1 MTVEILGNGGFA
13 IAGED
18 VQKYMLLS
26 IQKTLKLEVKTGMK
40 FSNRVNVAQQAR
52 DILTHNGRKAPRNK
66 AKLFDVYN
74 AFLNDIGVI
83 ASY

>member
-1 MTVEILGNGGFA
+1 MAVEQIEGGGVA
-13 IAGED
+13 VTGKDIQ
-18 VQKYMLLS
+18 VYVLLS
-26 IQKTLKLEVKTGMK
+26 IQKTLKLELKTGMK

-52 DILTHNGRKAPRNK
+52 DVLEYNGIKAPRNK
-66 AKLFDVYN
+66 QKLFDVYN

>member
-1 MTVEILGNGGFA
+1 MSIEKIGEDGFA
-13 IAGED
+13 IAGKD
-18 VQKYMLLS
+18 IQVYVMLAAQKA
-26 IQKTLKLEVKTGMK
+26 LKLELKTGLK
-40 FSNRVNVAQQAR
+40 FSNRVNVAQQIRA
-52 DILTHNGRKAPRNK
+52 ILEHNGIKAPRNK

>member
-1 MTVEILGNGGFA
+1 MTVETFGNGGFA
-13 IAGED
+13 IVGED

-26 IQKTLKLEVKTGMK
+26 VLKSLQLEVESGIK

-66 AKLFDVYN
+66 AKLFDAYN
-74 AFLNDIGVI
+74 EFLNDIGVI

>member
-1 MTVEILGNGGFA
+1 MTVEKIGADGFA
-13 IAGED
+13 VTGKDIQ
-18 VQKYMLLS
+18 VYVLLS
-26 IQKTLKLEVKTGMK
+26 IQKTLGLEVKTGMK
-40 FSNRVNVAQQAR
+40 FSNRVNVAKQAR
-52 DILTHNGRKAPRNK
+52 DVLEYNGIKAPRNK

>member
-1 MTVEILGNGGFA
+1 MTVENLGDGGFA
-13 IAGED
+13 VTGKD
-18 VQKYMLLS
+18 VQVYVLLS
-26 IQKTLKLEVKTGMK
+26 VQKTLKLEVKTGMK

-66 AKLFDVYN
+66 AKLFDEYN
-74 AFLNDIGVI
+74 RFLNDIGVI

>member
-1 MTVEILGNGGFA
+1 MTVEILGDGGFA

-26 IQKTLKLEVKTGMK
+26 IQKTLKLEVQTGMK

-66 AKLFDVYN
+66 AVLFAEYN
-74 AFLNDIGVI
+74 RFLNEIGLI
-83 ASY
+83 AGY

>member
-1 MTVEILGNGGFA
+1 MTVENLGNGGFA
-13 IAGED
+13 IVGED

-26 IQKTLKLEVKTGMK
+26 VLKSLQLEVESGIK

-66 AKLFDVYN
+66 AKLFDAYN
-74 AFLNDIGVI
+74 EFLNDIGVI

>member
-1 MTVEILGNGGFA
+1 MSVESLGNDGFVV
-13 IAGED
+13 AGEHIQ
-18 VQKYMLLS
+18 VYVLLS

-52 DILTHNGRKAPRNK
+52 DILEHNGIKAPRNK
-66 AKLFDVYN
+66 AKLFDTYN
-74 AFLNDIGVI
+74 KFLNDIGVI

>member
-1 MTVEILGNGGFA
+1 MSIEKIGEDGFA
-13 IAGED
+13 VTGKDIQ
-18 VQKYMLLS
+18 VYMLLS
-26 IQKTLKLEVKTGMK
+26 VQKTLKLEVKTGMK
-40 FSNRVNVAQQAR
+40 FSSRVNVAKQAR
-52 DILTHNGRKAPRNK
+52 DILEYNGIKAPRNK

>member
-1 MTVEILGNGGFA
+1 MTVETFGDGGFA
-13 IAGED
+13 ITGKD
-18 VQKYMLLS
+18 VQVYMLLS
-26 IQKTLKLEVKTGMK
+26 VQKTLKLEVKTGMK

-66 AKLFDVYN
+66 AKLFDAYN
-74 AFLNDIGVI
+74 EFLNDIGVI

>member
-1 MTVEILGNGGFA
+1 MAIEQIEGGGVA
-13 IAGED
+13 VTGKDIQ
-18 VQKYMLLS
+18 VYVLLS
-26 IQKTLKLEVKTGMK
+26 IQKTLKLELKTGMK

-52 DILTHNGRKAPRNK
+52 DVLEYNGIKAPRNK
-66 AKLFDVYN
+66 QKLFDVYN

>member
-1 MTVEILGNGGFA
+1 MSIEKIGEDGFA
-13 IAGED
+13 VTDKDIQ
-18 VQKYMLLS
+18 VYMLLS
-26 IQKTLKLEVKTGMK
+26 VQKTLKLEVKTGMK
-40 FSNRVNVAQQAR
+40 FSSRVNVAKQAR
-52 DILTHNGRKAPRNK
+52 DILEYNGIKAPRNK